1 MIARSLSAL
10 KILLHSTFYQIS
22 PVKFGL
28 LDSKNFGRPIEQA
41 ILIFGQ
47 LKKIDFV
54 TTPVEEAS

>member
-41 ILIFGQ
+41 TNIWSN
-47 LKKIDFV
+47 KKIDFV